1 MLMMLMKKLQ
11 DQIESIINKM
21 KTERKV
27 KWKCYKNCKKNKF
40 GKMSESS
47 IDQNNFN
54 MRSLKIIHTE
64 T

>member
-27 KWKCYKNCKKNKF
+27 KWKCYKNCKKNIF
-40 GKMSESS
+40 GKMPLSESLV
-47 IDQNNFN
+47 DQN
-54 MRSLKIIHTE
+54 T
-64 T
+64 